1 MNRTQAM
8 GVTIYRRLGFR
19 EYGAFSTY
27 LWHPQFYG
35 SSFVSSISEWPPE
48 LERHLEAHHGIPR
61 LIEPLTAGQSRASV
75 FRLHFASTSCIL
87 KRCSR
92 DTECHFYTQ
101 VAPTLRMHGIGI
113 PKLCWSLKAGVS
125 CWLML
130 EDIPQPVPLERRLAD
145 PEMIAALRRLHTVP
159 LQSIPDLAQYVR
171 LRWTNDLADTLTA
184 RLPREV
190 GQLLEDL
197 QQRHQYLFQPTCLIS
212 GDPNPSNWAVRMDG
226 KLVLFDWERFGAGT
240 PALDL
245 AITVPGLGDAAA
257 YGRVAARYLE
267 DQNVK
272 APSAAAIDALTHD
285 IAVAKVW
292 TVVEYLSEGTGR
304 YADEVFRA
312 LPSWLEEI
320 RAIEKRAG
328 C

>member
-1 MNRTQAM
+1 M
-8 GVTIYRRLGFR
+8 
-19 EYGAFSTY
+19 
-27 LWHPQFYG
+27 
-35 SSFVSSISEWPPE
+35 
-48 LERHLEAHHGIPR
+48 
-61 LIEPLTAGQSRASV
+61 
-75 FRLHFASTSCIL
+75 
-87 KRCSR
+87 
-92 DTECHFYTQ
+92 
-101 VAPTLRMHGIGI
+101 
-113 PKLCWSLKAGVS
+113 
-125 CWLML
+125 
-130 EDIPQPVPLERRLAD
+130 
-145 PEMIAALRRLHTVP
+145 LRRLHTVP
-159 LQSIPDLAQYVR
+159 LQSVPNLAQYVR
-171 LRWTNDLADTLTA
+171 LRWTNDLAETLTV
-184 RLPREV
+184 RLPHDL

-212 GDPNPSNWAVRMDG
+212 GDPNPTNWAVRMDG
-226 KLVLFDWERFGAGT
+226 ALVLFDWERFGAGT

-257 YGRVAARYLE
+257 YRRVATRYLE
-267 DQNVK
+267 DQHVT
-272 APSAAAIDALTHD
+272 APSAEDALTHD